1 MVSIGMGMD
10 FAQLSN
16 IQAMFFDDN
25 IKGRTAA
32 AACGKGALWPYSSK
46 FQTIDLFFAYAQMQL
61 RRSMSQRQTAF
72 KGIFR

>member
-61 RRSMSQRQTAF
+61 RRSMSQRQTVF